1 MSDLQELYRE
11 VILDHR
17 RNPRN
22 FGVLDEADRVVDGV
36 NPLCGDKLKLYIK
49 LDDDK
54 IEDIRFEGTGC
65 AISVASTSLMTE
77 RVKGST
83 VDEAMHLQEAIHQLL
98 TDEADSD
105 LAALGKLA
113 ALGGVKEFPSRVKC
127 AALSWH
133 ALKSG
138 LTEGSAEV
146 STE

>member
-22 FGVLDEADRVVDGV
+22 FGTLDDANRVIDGV
-36 NPLCGDKLKLYIK
+36 NPLCGDKLKLFIR
-49 LDDDK
+49 LNDDK
-54 IEDIRFEGTGC
+54 IDDIRFQGSGC

-77 RVKGST
+77 RVKGT
-83 VDEAMHLQEAIHQLL
+83 TIDEALELQELIHSLL
-98 TDEADSD
+98 TAEAP
-105 LAALGKLA
+105 ANAETLGKLA
-113 ALGGVKEFPSRVKC
+113 ALSGVREFPSRVKC

-138 LTEGSAEV
+138 LTDDSTSV

>member
-1 MSDLQELYRE
+1 MSEIEELYRE

-17 RNPRN
+17 RSPRN
-22 FGVLDEADRVVDGV
+22 FGTLDDADRVVDGV

-49 LDDDK
+49 LSDDR
-54 IEDIRFEGTGC
+54 ISDIRFEGTGC

-83 VDEAMHLQEAIHQLL
+83 VDEALALQESIHRLL
-98 TDEADSD
+98 TEESPSD
-105 LAALGKLA
+105 AELGKLA
-113 ALGGVKEFPSRVKC
+113 ALSGVREFPSRVKC

-138 LTEGSAEV
+138 LTDGGNQV